1 MEGIVRKTAEESQE
15 LIPAPGSCLRIWGR
29 PAHCLFLREEMALVT
44 VCFPV
49 ACLTSSGERKKR
61 QRGTKNSSVLAVAA
75 WGFCWVLAQDISL
88 CSFAT
93 CCLWNG
99 CDSVIALLDAEGQ
112 PWAVTMAHCSSWCTC
127 TSLHQVG
134 WCQGVCGAAGLGSG
148 WMRWDP
154 SCWGS
159 PQEGRETDIFYLRDV
174 GEETYY
180 KSLS

>member
-99 CDSVIALLDAEGQ
+99 CDSVIALCFWMRRVSRGLLQ
-112 PWAVTMAHCSSWCTC
+112 WPTAVPGAPARLCIRWD
-127 TSLHQVG
+127 G
-134 WCQGVCGAAGLGSG
+134 ARVCAGLLG
-148 WMRWDP
+148 WAQAGCVGIP
-154 SCWGS
+154 PAG
-159 PQEGRETDIFYLRDV
+159 GVLRKA
-174 GEETYY
+174 EKLT
-180 KSLS
+180 SST